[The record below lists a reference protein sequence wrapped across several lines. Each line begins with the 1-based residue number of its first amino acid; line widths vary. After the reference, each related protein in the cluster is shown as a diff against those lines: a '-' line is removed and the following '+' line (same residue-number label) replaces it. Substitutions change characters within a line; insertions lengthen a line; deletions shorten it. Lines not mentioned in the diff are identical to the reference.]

1 MIKMEK
7 RETIEFMN
15 RIKSHYQ
22 EFIVDDFKIKEWH
35 KELSKFDLEDVNE
48 KLDEHL
54 KNSEYGEYIPK
65 LFFLTKY
72 LIPSKD
78 KGKIKHYVVKCQL
91 CNCDVPD
98 SEYDNHYR
106 RCSGANTIVR
116 DMKKYFNLTVDYQQ
130 LMLMKPI
137 DFETTYHKYLV
148 KMLESD
154 KLELL
159 REKIIMRCLYPNES
173 EETLLDLLKGANKI
187 S

>member
-1 MIKMEK
+1 MTIKETNQFME
-7 RETIEFMN
+7 

-35 KELSKFDLEDVNE
+35 KELSKFDLEDVNK

-54 KNSEYGEYIPK
+54 KSSEYGEYIPK

-91 CNCDVPD
+91 CNCDIPD
-98 SEYDNHYR
+98 SEYDEHYR
-106 RCSGANTIVR
+106 RCSSASTIVR
-116 DMKKYFNLTVDYQQ
+116 DMKLYFNLTVDYQQ
-130 LMLMKPI
+130 LMLMNPI
-137 DFETTYHKYLV
+137 EFEKTYQRYLN

-154 KLELL
+154 KLDMF
-159 REKIIMRCLYPNES
+159 RRKIIMRCLYPNQS
-173 EETLLDLLKGANKI
+173 TETLADMLKGINKI